1 MEYEIRVLISLYT
14 TYEVRVTHLGG
25 PYNTRRVTD
34 ASWYVNTQEQVEHAI
49 AQYQKKYSVPVER
62 TFCDFLE
69 LSYDQVA

>member
-1 MEYEIRVLISLYT
+1 MQHDIRVYIALYT

-25 PYNTRRVTD
+25 PYGTRRVTD
-34 ASWYVNTQEQVEHAI
+34 ASWHVDTREQVEHAI
-49 AQYQKKYSVPVER
+49 AQYQKKYSVPAER

>member
-25 PYNTRRVTD
+25 ANRNMRVTD
-34 ASWYVNTQEQVEHAI
+34 ASWNVNTQEQVGHAI
-49 AQYQKKYSVPVER
+49 AQYQKKYSVPSER